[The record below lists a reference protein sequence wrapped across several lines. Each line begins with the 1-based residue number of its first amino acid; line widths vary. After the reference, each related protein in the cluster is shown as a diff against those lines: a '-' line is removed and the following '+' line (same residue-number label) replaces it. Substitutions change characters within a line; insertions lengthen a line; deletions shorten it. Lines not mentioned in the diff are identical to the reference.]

1 MLLGYDLFGSRVLLD
16 YGNGGNSMLI
26 DKLFDLNRD
35 GKLNANERTLE
46 FLVVQDIM
54 GEDED
59 IDSFEDDDLF
69 FDEE

>member
-1 MLLGYDLFGSRVLLD
+1 
-16 YGNGGNSMLI
+16 MLI

-54 GEDED
+54 GEDDED
-59 IDSFEDDDLF
+59 FESFEDDDLF
-69 FDEE
+69 FEEE

>member
-1 MLLGYDLFGSRVLLD
+1 
-16 YGNGGNSMLI
+16 MLI

-59 IDSFEDDDLF
+59 IEAFDDDDLF